1 MLFRQVEVWNLP
13 FQEHAGKAEGSSR
26 ASALPHVH
34 QEMRQQAA
42 AGFSIMA

>member
-1 MLFRQVEVWNLP
+1 MLFWRVEVWGLP
-13 FQEHAGKAEGSSR
+13 LQEHTGKAEGSSR

-42 AGFSIMA
+42 AGFLIMA